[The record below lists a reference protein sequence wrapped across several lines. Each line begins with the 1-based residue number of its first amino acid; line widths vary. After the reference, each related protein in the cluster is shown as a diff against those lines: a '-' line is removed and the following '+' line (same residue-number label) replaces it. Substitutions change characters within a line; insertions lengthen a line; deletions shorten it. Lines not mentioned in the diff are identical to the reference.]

1 MAQLGRYHVYRI
13 PIYFGPLKFFLMIIT
28 RMTKLTVEE
37 SFSTLDKCQKLF
49 QKPQSLYFWKYFR
62 KEISL
67 GELTRQ
73 DHQRWLQLDYKLLR
87 NHFKI
92 LMNEITLGIF
102 RRMYLERYSL
112 IIFIDNNCLG
122 SWEFLPGIS
131 YKNLKESIEI

>member
-73 DHQRWLQLDYKLLR
+73 DHQKWL
-87 NHFKI
+87 
-92 LMNEITLGIF
+92 
-102 RRMYLERYSL
+102 
-112 IIFIDNNCLG
+112 
-122 SWEFLPGIS
+122 
-131 YKNLKESIEI
+131 